1 MTAQQTSMANARMG
15 GNLPPPNTAAPP
27 SPTGSTIS
35 LRSTT
40 SRRNPNASPTRKT
53 ARQIAAEAAQA
64 LHDEQHNSE
73 TNINVVVRCRG
84 RSEREIRES
93 SVVVVSTPGGLR
105 GREIA
110 LSMGPLAL
118 SNKTYSFDRVFGP
131 EADQTMIYDDV
142 VAPMLDEM
150 LEGFNC
156 TIFAYGQTGTGKTY
170 TMTGDMT
177 DNFGSYSDT
186 AGIIPRALYQL
197 FSKLG
202 SDDADNSVKCS
213 FIELYNEEL
222 RDLLAADDNTKVK
235 IFEDSTKKGAIVIQG
250 MEESF
255 IKSAE
260 DGVRLLKDGSH
271 KRQVAA
277 TKCNDLSSRSHTV
290 FTITVHVKVM
300 GEDGEDMLRTGK
312 LNLVD
317 LAGSENIGRSGAENK
332 RAREAGMINQSLLT
346 LGRVINALVDKSPH
360 IPYRESKLTRL
371 LQDSLGGRTK
381 TCIIATISP
390 AKCNLEETMSTLDY
404 AARAKDI
411 RNKPQMNQMLT
422 KKALIREYVLEIE
435 KLKGDLHA
443 TRQKNGVFLTS
454 ESYQEMTEESESR
467 RILNEEQQR
476 KIEVM
481 EGSLK
486 NTREQFEN
494 NMRMFVALKKDHEST
509 NKVLEE
515 TKGTLEKTEQNLE
528 STQRDLADETVLRK
542 AHENTEEK
550 LDRVGRTLITT
561 LGQTVQDVNGLHGK
575 IRRMTDLEVAN
586 HTSWQRSSGA
596 VVSTTELV
604 ESELGVF
611 TNEQQRLSDY
621 VTERL
626 SQFVELEVSKLD
638 DAYSH
643 IEIRLQGFNA
653 SELELTSETHK
664 AKEEMNAVL
673 EEIKVLRE
681 DVKMRVGE
689 GLKGLGDAAERIAAE
704 VVEDLAKFGTMLH
717 ESYAQLGRE
726 FRVLFDEAQ
735 KSVVSQKAEVEK
747 LRLQLAAAT
756 EASTSATRKA
766 QEDMDNILKDEREKA
781 AREREGLI
789 TQISKLINGAAEQQD
804 KRLTARIQRVQ
815 SDVAVVQEELEA
827 ATREYKEGMDE
838 WTGNEEKFIEN
849 LNGKKE
855 GLKTRLQ
862 VDWQTAEA
870 QNAAIQS
877 TTAAIH
883 AETVALVDAQ
893 VHSISDQ
900 LTSLDA
906 FVTRARA
913 AGESNHTQFSSRLST
928 LAATVRDTYTTLEA
942 KLAEVKEDTEIF
954 ADDISAQ
961 TSALERALDPVES
974 VILPAL
980 SDLRRTVVRAPLKE
994 YKPTG
999 ATPRKREYE
1008 YPTMLPRT
1016 AAREVVLAGGGG
1028 EEADDVSPM
1037 TTPTAA
1043 TFPGNG
1049 GGKVARTPL
1058 SEKEIVTPNK
1068 TQTPARGLVRPGGAQ
1083 KGFFKGGLGIG
1094 GDAAEDEERVS
1105 EDEEGPPPKR
1115 TRSHSAKAGVVK
1127 GGYNMGMG
1135 GGQQVN
1141 RSASGGDVVGK
1152 KRSR

>member
-1 MTAQQTSMANARMG
+1 MG
-15 GNLPPPNTAAPP
+15 APPNLPQPTNSSTAVPP
-27 SPTGSTIS
+27 SPAGSTI
-35 LRSTT
+35 STT
-40 SRRNPNASPTRKT
+40 SRRSPTRKT

-150 LEGFNC
+150 LMGFNC

-170 TMTGDMT
+170 TMTGDMA

-197 FSKLG
+197 FAKLG
-202 SDDADNSVKCS
+202 GADEKDNSVKCS

-222 RDLLAADDNTKVK
+222 RDLLAADDNAKVK
-235 IFEDSTKKGAIVIQG
+235 IFEDSTRKGAIVIQG

-260 DGVRLLKDGSH
+260 DGVRLLQDGSH

-481 EGSLK
+481 ENSLK
-486 NTREQFEN
+486 NTREQFES

-509 NKVLEE
+509 NRVLEE
-515 TKGTLEKTEQNLE
+515 TKGSLEKTELHLE
-528 STQRDLADETVLRK
+528 STQRDLADETVLRI
-542 AHENTEEK
+542 AHENTEQK

-561 LGQTVQDVNGLHGK
+561 LGETVKDVAGLHGK
-575 IRRMTDLEVAN
+575 IRRMADLEVTN
-586 HTSWQRSSGA
+586 HGTWQRSSGA
-596 VVSTTELV
+596 VVATTELV

-611 TNEQQRLSDY
+611 TGEQQRLAEY
-621 VTERL
+621 VTDRL
-626 SQFVELEVSKLD
+626 AQFAEVGIAKLD

-643 IEIRLQGFNA
+643 IENRLEGFNGGEA
-653 SELELTSETHK
+653 ALAAEMHR

-681 DVKMRVGE
+681 EVKTRVGE
-689 GLKGLGDAAERIAAE
+689 GLKGLNDAAERIAAE

-735 KSVVSQKAEVEK
+735 KSVVAQKAEVEK
-747 LRLQLAAAT
+747 MRVQLVAAT
-756 EASTSATRKA
+756 AASTSATRKA
-766 QEDMDNILKDEREKA
+766 QEDMDAILKDEREKA
-781 AREREGLI
+781 AKEREALI
-789 TQISKLINGAAEQQD
+789 SQLSRLINGAAEQQD

-815 SDVAVVQEELEA
+815 SDVAAVQEELEA
-827 ATREYKEGMDE
+827 ATKEYKEGMDE

-862 VDWQTAEA
+862 VDWQAAEA

-883 AETVALVDAQ
+883 AESVSLVGTQ
-893 VHSISDQ
+893 VHNISTQ
-900 LTSLDA
+900 LASLDG

-913 AGESNHTQFSSRLST
+913 ANESHHTQLSST
-928 LAATVRDTYTTLEA
+928 LQTLVASVRDTCTAVGT

-954 ADDISAQ
+954 ADDFNAH
-961 TSALERALDPVES
+961 TAALGKALDPVEA

-980 SDLRRTVVRAPLKE
+980 SDLRRSVVRAPMKE
-994 YKPTG
+994 YCPTG

-1008 YPTMLPRT
+1008 YPVVLPRT
-1016 AAREVVLAGGGG
+1016 APREVG
-1028 EEADDVSPM
+1028 EEEDEVSPL

-1043 TFPGNG
+1043 VFPGTGLVG
-1049 GGKVARTPL
+1049 GRTPL
-1058 SEKEIVTPNK
+1058 GEKEVCTPNK
-1068 TQTPARGLVRPGGAQ
+1068 TVGKVSGIPGARKIFGNGRGM
-1083 KGFFKGGLGIG
+1083 G
-1094 GDAAEDEERVS
+1094 GDAAGDEEADGY
-1105 EDEEGPPPKR
+1105 DEEDGPPPKR
-1115 TRSHSAKAGVVK
+1115 TRSQSAKLGVVK
-1127 GGYNMGMG
+1127 GGYSAGVGGM
-1135 GGQQVN
+1135 QVN